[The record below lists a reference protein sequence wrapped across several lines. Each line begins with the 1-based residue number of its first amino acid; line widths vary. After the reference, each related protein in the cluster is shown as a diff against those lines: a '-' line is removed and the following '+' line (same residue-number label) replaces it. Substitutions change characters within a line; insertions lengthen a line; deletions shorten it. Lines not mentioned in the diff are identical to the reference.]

1 MMNNKLRVLNELRP
15 AAEGFAGIPQ
25 ETRILHALFLENEAL
40 ETTGLLNGNVNP
52 LKGFIV
58 AKEKT
63 KQDRFYFK
71 SAAALELSEPQGG
84 SRFDGILR
92 RYSRYGGMAR
102 LKIGLLLRRGIK
114 LHDIEMSD
122 FGDFLWRKY
131 FSKSLSARRYD
142 EIVDA
147 RYAALVPSWNGQ
159 QAAGYLPPARGRYPR
174 VDTSKY
180 DVMVAQTPWPGV
192 VSPNTQLVVRFHDAI
207 PIFYPHTIH
216 NSYRHQFIHYFP
228 LKSNL
233 AHGGICVC
241 NSENSRTELLKMFPE
256 VEDRAPVIPCIVADD
271 YYEEQV
277 ANETV
282 CEVVGNTLEPDTEP
296 KFEDVRDRLSFY
308 RRSIKPGSFKYIM
321 MVSTIEPRKNHSRLI
336 AAWNQIRVNRD
347 PDLKLVIVGRP
358 GWSCSDVIASMK
370 PFQERG
376 MLFNISRVSSGD
388 LRRLYNHAEAVVCP
402 SIAEGFDL
410 SGIEAMLSG
419 GAVAAS
425 DIPVHR
431 EVYGEACEYF
441 NPYSTMQAADAIWR
455 IIERGKE
462 TERRKE
468 LVERGARQGLN
479 YRKDRIGPMWEQFFE
494 DLKSRKR

>member
-1 MMNNKLRVLNELRP
+1 MNNKLRVLNELRP

-174 VDTSKY
+174 VDT
-180 DVMVAQTPWPGV
+180 
-192 VSPNTQLVVRFHDAI
+192 
-207 PIFYPHTIH
+207 
-216 NSYRHQFIHYFP
+216 
-228 LKSNL
+228 
-233 AHGGICVC
+233 
-241 NSENSRTELLKMFPE
+241 
-256 VEDRAPVIPCIVADD
+256 
-271 YYEEQV
+271 
-277 ANETV
+277 
-282 CEVVGNTLEPDTEP
+282 
-296 KFEDVRDRLSFY
+296 
-308 RRSIKPGSFKYIM
+308 
-321 MVSTIEPRKNHSRLI
+321 
-336 AAWNQIRVNRD
+336 
-347 PDLKLVIVGRP
+347 
-358 GWSCSDVIASMK
+358 
-370 PFQERG
+370 
-376 MLFNISRVSSGD
+376 
-388 LRRLYNHAEAVVCP
+388 
-402 SIAEGFDL
+402 
-410 SGIEAMLSG
+410 
-419 GAVAAS
+419 
-425 DIPVHR
+425 
-431 EVYGEACEYF
+431 
-441 NPYSTMQAADAIWR
+441 
-455 IIERGKE
+455 
-462 TERRKE
+462 
-468 LVERGARQGLN
+468 
-479 YRKDRIGPMWEQFFE
+479 
-494 DLKSRKR
+494 